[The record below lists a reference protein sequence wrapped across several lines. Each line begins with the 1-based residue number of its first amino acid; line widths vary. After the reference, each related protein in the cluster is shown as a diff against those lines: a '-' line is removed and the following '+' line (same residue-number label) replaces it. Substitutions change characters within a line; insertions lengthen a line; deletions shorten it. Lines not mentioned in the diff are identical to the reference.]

1 MRSSAIPGCS
11 IKGVGREAFTGFLQ
25 TSEEVLRLYRE
36 VYFDLNMRHFHEK
49 LGKQHGIGLSYAW
62 VQSVA
67 GSRIGGEAAPAG
79 VAPAEGPCRGCCCTL
94 MAASING

>member
-1 MRSSAIPGCS
+1 
-11 IKGVGREAFTGFLQ
+11 VGREAFTGFLQ